1 MQNGICNDSTG
12 SVQCECHSDYYG
24 IICSHPGSI
33 LASEVNTILNNILPE
48 GQAKPDF
55 TNETVIFNLRDLNV
69 VIDQRP
75 TIVSDA
81 SVSQSKL
88 ASILSESFM
97 ENLMSN
103 SQGNAEKETS
113 GLLQFFGI
121 AFAVKLSNSNSRRR
135 LDSTLDSELSKII
148 ETGYQYYQNLANYN
162 YTNGIRDVRNDT
174 VPREYIYFF
183 TYMNDN
189 ASQVKF
195 TKLARE
201 SKIGYVN
208 YTDCLNGT
216 NADIKYFVGKEL
228 NNAVI
233 NGLPTESDS
242 VTVTPWNSTSSVALN
257 ECSNVK
263 VTIPVFSDVNT
274 ELYSYYKEKGIDF
287 YDYNDPA
294 FTDRCWSSSE
304 FDFDLPVEYRKLIV
318 YQNHSFINDGINC
331 TYEGIDNEINTVQFT
346 CPLGEYKYTFTQ
358 KELENLEMYKTK
370 KLTMK
375 CVGHVNVGKNFTFYL
390 SLFVLIFL
398 AVGEAYSLFSMKTHI
413 NPI

>member
-135 LDSTLDSELSKII
+135 LDSTLDSEL
-148 ETGYQYYQNLANYN
+148 
-162 YTNGIRDVRNDT
+162 
-174 VPREYIYFF
+174 
-183 TYMNDN
+183 
-189 ASQVKF
+189 
-195 TKLARE
+195 
-201 SKIGYVN
+201 
-208 YTDCLNGT
+208 
-216 NADIKYFVGKEL
+216 
-228 NNAVI
+228 
-233 NGLPTESDS
+233 
-242 VTVTPWNSTSSVALN
+242 
-257 ECSNVK
+257 
-263 VTIPVFSDVNT
+263 
-274 ELYSYYKEKGIDF
+274 
-287 YDYNDPA
+287 
-294 FTDRCWSSSE
+294 
-304 FDFDLPVEYRKLIV
+304 
-318 YQNHSFINDGINC
+318 
-331 TYEGIDNEINTVQFT
+331 
-346 CPLGEYKYTFTQ
+346 
-358 KELENLEMYKTK
+358 
-370 KLTMK
+370 
-375 CVGHVNVGKNFTFYL
+375 
-390 SLFVLIFL
+390 
-398 AVGEAYSLFSMKTHI
+398 
-413 NPI
+413 

>member
-216 NADIKYFVGKEL
+216 NADIKYFL
-228 NNAVI
+228 
-233 NGLPTESDS
+233 L
-242 VTVTPWNSTSSVALN
+242 L
-257 ECSNVK
+257 
-263 VTIPVFSDVNT
+263 
-274 ELYSYYKEKGIDF
+274 
-287 YDYNDPA
+287 
-294 FTDRCWSSSE
+294 
-304 FDFDLPVEYRKLIV
+304 KL
-318 YQNHSFINDGINC
+318 
-331 TYEGIDNEINTVQFT
+331 
-346 CPLGEYKYTFTQ
+346 
-358 KELENLEMYKTK
+358 
-370 KLTMK
+370 
-375 CVGHVNVGKNFTFYL
+375 
-390 SLFVLIFL
+390 
-398 AVGEAYSLFSMKTHI
+398 
-413 NPI
+413 